1 MLSTAC
7 WSRFPRKRF
16 SFAVRLC
23 RFDLL
28 QKPECQE
35 RQKNAGHQSQV
46 CMGEYF
52 FTDTSLQIRQVSR
65 KCVVDGTL
73 KTEAESYRN
82 NNGREPK
89 HTAARTVGLAD
100 SRYAMRT

>member
-1 MLSTAC
+1 MLSTVLE
-7 WSRFPRKRF
+7 PF
-16 SFAVRLC
+16 SAKEIQFRGSTC

-82 NNGREPK
+82 NNGQG
-89 HTAARTVGLAD
+89 A
-100 SRYAMRT
+100 